1 MSDCNSWPLDVSNNL
16 SGYFISNSVLVTSCV
31 NDGGVHLPSIYVY
44 ALYEIKQVNWFS
56 VPVCK
61 ASMIDR
67 QGVHLPLAL
76 IDNTEQWRVH
86 SVLWQFRPEGS
97 ICLWYL
103 YVYICTG
110 ISLYFLIIWLFWMG
124 SHWWHWTVKSSL
136 CALAVSNGGSI
147 VSFTQVK
154 LKFPY
159 IFLLVD
165 CFEWALIDNIE
176 QQRVH
181 SVLWQF
187 WMGGLS

>member
-1 MSDCNSWPLDVSNNL
+1 M
-16 SGYFISNSVLVTSCV
+16 YQYAR
-31 NDGGVHLPSIYVY
+31 HL
-44 ALYEIKQVNWFS
+44 
-56 VPVCK
+56 C
-61 ASMIDR
+61 
-67 QGVHLPLAL
+67 L
-76 IDNTEQWRVH
+76 IDG
-86 SVLWQFRPEGS
+86 GS

-110 ISLYFLIIWLFWMG
+110 ISLYLLISWLFWMG

-136 CALAVSNGGSI
+136 CAVAVSNWGSI
-147 VSFTQVK
+147 ISFTWVK

-165 CFEWALIDNIE
+165 CFKWALIDDIE

-187 WMGGLS
+187 WTGGVYRKFYPGKFENLSSLAVLCFASQKVFSYYIRKT